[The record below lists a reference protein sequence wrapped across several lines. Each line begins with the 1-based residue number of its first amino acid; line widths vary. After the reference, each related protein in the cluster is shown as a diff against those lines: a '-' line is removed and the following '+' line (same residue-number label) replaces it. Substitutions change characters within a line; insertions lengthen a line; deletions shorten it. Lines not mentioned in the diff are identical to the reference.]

1 MGLFH
6 NIRQAKMPF
15 HRFVEIGR
23 IAVLQDGP
31 RAGKIAAI
39 VDVIDQNRVLI
50 DGPQAGVERQEY
62 KIKSL
67 HLTPLKVTFAFS
79 ARTKVVRKAW
89 EDEKISEK
97 WAESESMGQNKVQGQ
112 GYEFPHLKCAED
124 RCPGHCW
131 HNPGLPQARRQDP
144 TQPGMVP
151 TQGLVWYECAS
162 GNRSKAPQ
170 CWLHM
175 ARGPGYR
182 PELYSQNTRLVH
194 PC

>member
-1 MGLFH
+1 MGFFH

-31 RAGKIAAI
+31 RAGKVAAI
-39 VDVIDQNRVLI
+39 ADVIDQNRVLI
-50 DGPQAGVERQEY
+50 VGPQEY

-97 WAESESMGQNKVQGQ
+97 WAESSWAKRMQMKVRREGLGDFDRFKLQKAKSARNKI
-112 GYEFPHLKCAED
+112 LAKAIAIKK
-124 RCPGHCW
+124 
-131 HNPGLPQARRQDP
+131 NK
-144 TQPGMVP
+144 M
-151 TQGLVWYECAS
+151 
-162 GNRSKAPQ
+162 SKAGK
-170 CWLHM
+170 L
-175 ARGPGYR
+175 
-182 PELYSQNTRLVH
+182 
-194 PC
+194 

>member
-97 WAESESMGQNKVQGQ
+97 WAESSWAKRMQMKVRREGLGDFDRFKLQKAKSLVTRSSQ
-112 GYEFPHLKCAED
+112 RLLPSRRTKC
-124 RCPGHCW
+124 
-131 HNPGLPQARRQDP
+131 Q
-144 TQPGMVP
+144 
-151 TQGLVWYECAS
+151 
-162 GNRSKAPQ
+162 
-170 CWLHM
+170 
-175 ARGPGYR
+175 
-182 PELYSQNTRLVH
+182 RLAN
-194 PC
+194 